1 MLLDDSSQNPRM
13 TLTLR
18 VPTTLLCFR
27 MTLPNPRIILTTP
40 YMNMKDPGMTKMTL
54 VHPQD
59 PKLKLKDPNN
69 QYHANRLSLAQ
80 VILLLTGN
88 LEDDA
93 ILPVAFRENSVVRL
107 LYPRAVIILSFSG
120 PYSFFFNSPC

>member
-1 MLLDDSSQNPRM
+1 
-13 TLTLR
+13 
-18 VPTTLLCFR
+18 
-27 MTLPNPRIILTTP
+27 
-40 YMNMKDPGMTKMTL
+40 MTKMTL